1 MLYYLMKIYI
11 DKFNYK
17 MINLKNINPYFIKK
31 TKFQEIYSSEG
42 IFRIENDNYLSKLN
56 IIDNNINLK
65 NNYIDNISIIIDYS
79 IIKKDI
85 NVVSHLP
92 FEHIMI
98 DTFIHTFI
106 LRPNSPLILNIEFD
120 NDNNITNLYFCMGAK
135 FKAYSFADIENF
147 SIKEDFE
154 TFINLLK
161 LKK

>member
-1 MLYYLMKIYI
+1 MKIYI

-17 MINLKNINPYFIKK
+17 MINLDKIKPYYINK
-31 TKFQEIYSSEG
+31 TKFQEIYSPEG
-42 IFRIENDNYLSKLN
+42 IFRIENNNYLNKLD
-56 IIDNNINLK
+56 IIDNDINLIE
-65 NNYIDNISIIIDYS
+65 NYINNISIIIDYS
-79 IIKKDI
+79 IIKKNRNI
-85 NVVSHLP
+85 VSHLP
-92 FEHIMI
+92 FKHIMI
-98 DTFIHTFI
+98 DTFIHTYI

-120 NDNNITNLYFCMGAK
+120 NNDNIKNLYFCMGAK

>member
-1 MLYYLMKIYI
+1 MKIYI

-17 MINLKNINPYFIKK
+17 MINLNNIKPYFIKK

-56 IIDNNINLK
+56 IIDNNINLIK
-65 NNYIDNISIIIDYS
+65 NYIDNISIIVDYS
-79 IIKKDI
+79 IIKKDT
-85 NVVSHLP
+85 NSVSHLP
-92 FEHIMI
+92 FDHIMI
-98 DTFIHTFI
+98 DTFIHTFT

-120 NDNNITNLYFCMGAK
+120 NDNNIKNLYFCMGAK

-161 LKK
+161 SRK

>member
-1 MLYYLMKIYI
+1 MIYYLMKIYI

-17 MINLKNINPYFIKK
+17 MINLNNIKPYFIKK
-31 TKFQEIYSSEG
+31 TKFQEIYSPDG
-42 IFRIENDNYLSKLN
+42 IYRIENDNYLSKLN
-56 IIDNNINLK
+56 IIDNNINIK
-65 NNYIDNISIIIDYS
+65 KDYIDNVSIIIDYS
-79 IIKKDI
+79 IIKKDTNI
-85 NVVSHLP
+85 VSHLP
-92 FEHIMI
+92 FDHIMI

-120 NDNNITNLYFCMGAK
+120 NNNDIKNLYFCMGAK

-161 LKK
+161 SKK